1 MVAATGIRVK
11 PRQGEAV
18 APTAKPALTAAW
30 APTPAWTGPAS
41 AATDRLVPPEWH
53 ENLGFNYFWINEQ
66 IESGAFLGKQLDW
79 GAWGIEVTQAD
90 ALAIWEGRKDDY
102 PHANWKERWAKIK
115 SQIEALDVGKQYV
128 IVVAEEP

>member
-1 MVAATGIRVK
+1 MPHYRSYIADK
-11 PRQGEAV
+11 N
-18 APTAKPALTAAW
+18 
-30 APTPAWTGPAS
+30 GPIFFWDNIPNEKIS
-41 AATDRLVPPEWH
+41 GNLPDRLVPPEWH

-79 GAWGIEVTQAD
+79 GAWGIEVTKAD
-90 ALAIWEGRKDDY
+90 ALAIWEGCKDDY
-102 PHANWKERWAKIK
+102 PHANWKARWAKIK